1 MRMYN
6 SKVAASEKRHDRYN
20 GKATRSLQWKSDEV
34 VANDKRQGRYDEKRQ
49 GRYNG
54 KATRSYNI
62 IAQGLAVTNHRN
74 NGLMSMPLPLLMPM
88 DFSSSS

>member
-1 MRMYN
+1 VQMYN
-6 SKVAASEKRHDRYN
+6 NKIAANEKRHDRYN
-20 GKATRSLQWKSDEV
+20 GKATRSPQWKSDEV
-34 VANDKRQGRYDEKRQ
+34 AANEKRQGRYDEKRQ
-49 GRYNG
+49 CHYDG
-54 KATRSYNI
+54 KAKRSYKI